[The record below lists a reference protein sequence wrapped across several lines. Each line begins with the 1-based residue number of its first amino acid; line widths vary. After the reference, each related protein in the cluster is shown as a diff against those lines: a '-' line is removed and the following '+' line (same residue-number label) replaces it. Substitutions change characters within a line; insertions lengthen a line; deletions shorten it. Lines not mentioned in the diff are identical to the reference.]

1 MNPRP
6 SEINP
11 TTAEIQMK
19 KSSDSLNTQ
28 KNNAQTVTEFLKKQ
42 KILHLATLDK
52 MNNPHIVPVWYM
64 FNSKL
69 YIGTNSK
76 TKKAKNIRNNSKVSF
91 CVDVGINSPDIFG
104 VMGQG
109 NAKLIREKNEVS
121 KIEKRILLRY
131 FKTLNNKS
139 AQELLEETDC
149 IIEIRPKKYSVW
161 EY

>member
-1 MNPRP
+1 M
-6 SEINP
+6 S
-11 TTAEIQMK
+11 K
-19 KSSDSLNTQ
+19 LD
-28 KNNAQTVTEFLKKQ
+28 EFLKKQ
-42 KILHLATLDK
+42 KILRLATLDNK
-52 MNNPHIVPVWYM
+52 DNPHIIPVWYL
-64 FNSKL
+64 FNSKKL

-139 AQELLEETDC
+139 AQEILGETDC
-149 IIEIRPKKYSVW
+149 VIEIRPKKYSVW